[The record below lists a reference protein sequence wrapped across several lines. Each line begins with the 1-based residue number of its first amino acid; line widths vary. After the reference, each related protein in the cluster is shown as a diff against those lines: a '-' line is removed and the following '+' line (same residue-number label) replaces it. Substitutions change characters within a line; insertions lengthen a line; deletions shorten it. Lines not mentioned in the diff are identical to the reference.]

1 MSDDSSNGSTD
12 ASQTGNFS
20 GNYYIQVIFFI
31 IAFGVFVSIVSVLI
45 NHFLSPHIQP
55 LTHEVAIHP
64 YRALALY
71 FAFVAGASVV
81 VPIPTLPVDLLL
93 FGLLDPMFVIVT
105 RIAGGIAGGS
115 ISYYLSY
122 NFGRPLLKRWLS
134 EKNYAF
140 VEKHSNSMSWQNFFI
155 ITMIPVINAE
165 LMAFVGGLGKIGYR
179 KTIGTLLLGIT
190 YRVLFVYFV
199 LQYR

>member
-1 MSDDSSNGSTD
+1 MPEDLSTRASDPPQTNGFSTK
-12 ASQTGNFS
+12 
-20 GNYYIQVIFFI
+20 YYLQVIIFI
-31 IAFGVFVSIVSVLI
+31 VIFGLFVALVSVII
-45 NHFLSPHIQP
+45 NHFLNPHIQP
-55 LTHEVAIHP
+55 LTNEVAIHP
-64 YRALALY
+64 YRAIAIY
-71 FAFVAGASVV
+71 FAFVAVASVA
-81 VPIPTLPVDLLL
+81 VPIPTLPVDLLF
-93 FGLLDPMFVIVT
+93 FGLLDPAMVIVA

-134 EKNYAF
+134 KKNYQF
-140 VEKHSNSMSWQNFFI
+140 VESQSNSISWQNFFI
-155 ITMIPVINAE
+155 ITMIPIINVE

-199 LQYR
+199 LQY